1 MGPVTHTSHCILD
14 WCTINMDVVVNE
26 SELHIII
33 VSMTGIQFT
42 ELALVLGRGLPPCG
56 EGKGEG
62 EGEGRGR
69 LTKITPHTTDMMMRL
84 RTLYCKIL

>member
-42 ELALVLGRGLPPCG
+42 ELALVLGRGVPPCS

-62 EGEGRGR
+62 EGWGR
-69 LTKITPHTTDMMMRL
+69 LTKITLHTTDMMMRV
-84 RTLYCKIL
+84 RTLYCTIL